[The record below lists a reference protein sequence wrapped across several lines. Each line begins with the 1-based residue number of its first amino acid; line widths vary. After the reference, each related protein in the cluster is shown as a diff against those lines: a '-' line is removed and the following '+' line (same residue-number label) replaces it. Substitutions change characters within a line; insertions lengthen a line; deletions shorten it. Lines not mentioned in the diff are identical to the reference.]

1 MPEPDEESLPDAFWA
16 VARRLRGLSAGR
28 LAPHAVTP
36 SQLRALRTVLHGG
49 ELRLSALSDALQI
62 APRSATE
69 VVDALQQRGLVERVP
84 DPADRRAI
92 GVVPTSAGREAEA
105 AIEAARAD
113 EAESYLAGLDDADRT
128 ELERLLTKVAEDVE
142 NAVPTGSGR

>member
-69 VVDALQQRGLVERVP
+69 VVDDLEERGLVERRP
-84 DPADRRAI
+84 DPSDRRATL
-92 GVVPTSAGREAEA
+92 VAPTQAGRDLIKALRASRRDEA
-105 AIEAARAD
+105 AQFFGRLNASERA
-113 EAESYLAGLDDADRT
+113 ELA
-128 ELERLLTKVAEDVE
+128 RLLHKLRE
-142 NAVPTGSGR
+142 